1 MNIATCQSY
10 FKQVNQEKFDN
21 IIDFSTVV
29 FELSRDDGVFL
40 TLKNGK
46 YTIGIGKAVN
56 KDQCNRALT
65 TMYMDITLGIKNEAD
80 RMTNGYSEFATSVA
94 KKKYKFFK
102 PEYVWIE
109 KDGKLVRDQ
118 VVEELKT
125 NCVLKTHGRVEKTK
139 IYGIQPKEYR
149 FVEKG
154 SAPPPEEEEEEHS
167 ASASASESAEE

>member
-10 FKQVNQEKFDN
+10 FKQINQEKFNN
-21 IIDFSTVV
+21 IIDFSNVV

-46 YTIGIGKAVN
+46 YTIGIGKAVH

-65 TMYMDITLGIKNEAD
+65 VMYMDITLGIKNESD
-80 RMTNGYSEFATSVA
+80 RMANGYSEFATSVA

-118 VVEELKT
+118 IVEELKT
-125 NCVLKTHGRVEKTK
+125 NCILKTNGRIEKTK

-154 SAPPPEEEEEEHS
+154 SAPPPEDEPKEED
-167 ASASASESAEE
+167 SASESAE